1 MKNNLKNIGIIMDG
15 NRRWSKS
22 KGLPIIKGYK
32 QGIAALKRVI
42 EASTKYKIK
51 QLTVF
56 AFSSENWD
64 RSNSE
69 VEVLLQL
76 LEWYLK
82 SEIAELHRKNIIF
95 RSIGNKYRFPSNLS
109 KLLTSAEDLTM
120 SNTGLEL
127 NVALNYGGREDI
139 LSSVKS
145 ISKKVEKNIINLD
158 DINFDLFREN
168 LISSKVED
176 FDLLIRTSGEKR
188 LSNFMF
194 WQITYSEIYYSDVLW
209 PDFNEDEFLKAI
221 DSYKKRE
228 RRFGASSI

>member
-15 NRRWSKS
+15 NRRWSKA

-32 QGIAALKRVI
+32 QGIAALKKVI
-42 EASTKYKIK
+42 ETSSKYKIN

-64 RSNSE
+64 RSSSE
-69 VEVLLQL
+69 VDLLLQL

-82 SEIAELHRKNIIF
+82 SEIAELHKKNIIF
-95 RSIGNKYRFPSNLS
+95 RSIGNKHRFPSNLS
-109 KLLTSAEDLTM
+109 KLLTSAEDLTKK
-120 SNTGLEL
+120 NTGLEL

-145 ISKKVEKNIINLD
+145 ISKKVKKNMINLD

-194 WQITYSEIYYSDVLW
+194 WQITYSEIYYSDILW
-209 PDFNEDEFLKAI
+209 PDFNEDEFLKAM